1 MPSTSPTTEQLLK
14 RAEDVMRR
22 DQEYLED
29 FNAALDQLQKK
40 QEKFQAEHPSF
51 GSRYS

>member
-1 MPSTSPTTEQLLK
+1 MPEDLMRQDWAYLK
-14 RAEDVMRR
+14 
-22 DQEYLED
+22 D